1 MIAPTVPAPLP
12 PTLPD
17 RLSMT
22 FVQNAGKCLR
32 MADLDRR
39 VDTSGWLAIVG
50 RIMHEIAARAG
61 QEASAGL
68 REQLPPERIEAIGGE
83 VLRAS
88 SERIAPLS
96 EEGWQRVRDLTAR
109 FAESHYF
116 PLGTRVEQ
124 DFRTRFEGRVF
135 SARIDVYRVDGPVGY
150 VTDYKS
156 GERRPQQ
163 SDPPVTFQGRNY
175 AWHVRAA
182 FPDVERFEVG
192 EEFLA
197 HGIRRPP
204 ATILAEELDEHEDY
218 LADQVARLE
227 LAYAQAAASGR
238 GLATQPGSWCD
249 NCPDRVGCPLPPW
262 AQGASIRSAEDAE
275 RALGVVVQQRAAS
288 RALVADL
295 RTWVESE
302 DNPDSY
308 VRSGDME
315 AAHWPKGEGSEFAIR
330 KATRTEEAR

>member
-1 MIAPTVPAPLP
+1 MSAPTLPATPP

-22 FVQNAGKCLR
+22 FIQNAGRCLR
-32 MADLDRR
+32 MADLDRH
-39 VDTSGWLAIVG
+39 VDTSGELATVG

-68 REQLPPERIEAIGGE
+68 RERLSPERIEAIGGE

-96 EEGWQRVRDLTAR
+96 EEGWQRVKDLTAR
-109 FAESHYF
+109 FAESHRF

-124 DFRTRFEGRVF
+124 LFRTRFEGRVF
-135 SARIDVYRVDGPVGY
+135 SARIDRYLIDGHTCEVG
-150 VTDYKS
+150 DYKS
-156 GERRPQQ
+156 GERRPQK
-163 SDPPVTFQGRNY
+163 SDPPVTFQGKNY
-175 AWHVRAA
+175 AWHLRAR
-182 FPDVERFEVG
+182 FPTVERFVIG

-204 ATILAEELDEHEDY
+204 ATIYADELDEHEDY

-227 LAYAQAAASGR
+227 LAYAQAAVNGK

-249 NCPDRVGCPLPPW
+249 NCPDRTGCPLPPW

-275 RALGVVVQQRAAS
+275 RALGSVVQQRAAS

-330 KATRTEEAR
+330 KATREEA